1 MTHLNYSGDNP
12 DTLKKEFLYS
22 LIAEKLWTQEVFE
35 FGKDTPDAVKYS
47 IENLRNLL
55 IKDELYREKV
65 ESKINI
71 TEEEIAKR
79 IINN

>member
-1 MTHLNYSGDNP
+1 L
-12 DTLKKEFLYS
+12 LKSFG
-22 LIAEKLWTQEVFE
+22 QEAFE

-79 IINN
+79 IINS